1 MTAPGAPSLRRRD
14 PDGTTR
20 GVVLMLHGGAVS
32 GSRPVDRRSGA
43 YQRSG
48 VMRNSIAQSLLA
60 QGWAVDL
67 LRFSVKGWNESLG
80 SMPAPARDTRW
91 ALNQIRSLYGDL
103 PVVLVGHS
111 MGGRTALNV
120 GDDPSVAG
128 VVALAPW
135 CERTDPVEALQGKP
149 LIALHGQLD
158 KVTNPKYTKK
168 MVERAQAAGVDARF
182 VDMGPVG
189 HYMIRQAGHWNQQT
203 IRAVQD
209 VIAAL

>member
-80 SMPAPARDTRW
+80 SMPAPVRDTRW